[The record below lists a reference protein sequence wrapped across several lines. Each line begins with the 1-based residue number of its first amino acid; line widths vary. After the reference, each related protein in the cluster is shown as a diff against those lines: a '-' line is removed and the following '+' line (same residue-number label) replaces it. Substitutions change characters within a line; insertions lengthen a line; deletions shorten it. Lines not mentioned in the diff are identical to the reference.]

1 MMISDTFKLL
11 RQGKEKVIKK
21 KITKKKRSLVVLACV
36 HKTKNNHLENDGHI
50 QGIRGNNV
58 VQSTTS

>member
-21 KITKKKRSLVVLACV
+21 KITKKNPSLFLRMFIRQ
-36 HKTKNNHLENDGHI
+36 KTIISK
-50 QGIRGNNV
+50 
-58 VQSTTS
+58 TTAIYKAYAATM